1 MGSMRPSV
9 TPKPRLAKRARGR
22 FKRAMQRIIG
32 IDFGTT
38 NSVVTA
44 LSPEGEVRV
53 LRRATE
59 EVFRSILCFW
69 RDSAGRLLHAA
80 GPEGIAA
87 YLKDPLEARL
97 ILSMKSYLAQRS
109 FQETRILGR
118 PYGLEA
124 LVGLFLREL
133 LAPFGDELEGA
144 RVIVGRPVRFVGETA
159 DDALGEARL
168 RAGFAAAGLP
178 DVQVELE
185 PAAAGHRFATG
196 LAEAATVLV
205 ADFGG
210 GTSDFSLLRFE
221 PGGVTPLGHA
231 GVGVAGDAFDFQIID
246 HVVSPLLGK
255 GGTYNVMGTDLP
267 IPPGWYTS
275 FARWH
280 LLSLMRAPRTLR
292 DIADV
297 ARNAAEPERLHQLI
311 QLIEEEVGYELYR
324 AISGVKATLSSRPRA
339 RLQFRHADF
348 VVDAEIARADFE
360 AWIAPELA
368 QIGTAVDAALAD
380 AAITAKQVDRV
391 FLTGGSS
398 LVPAV
403 RRLFEK
409 RFGKARVMAGG
420 EFVSVAEGLALMG
433 RG

>member
-1 MGSMRPSV
+1 MRPSV

-231 GVGVAGDAFDFQIID
+231 GVGVAGVAFDFQIID

-368 QIGTAVDAALAD
+368 HIGTAVDAALAD

-391 FLTGGSS
+391 FLSGGSS

>member
-1 MGSMRPSV
+1 
-9 TPKPRLAKRARGR
+9 
-22 FKRAMQRIIG
+22 MQPLIG

-44 LSPEGEVRV
+44 LGAGGEVRV

-69 RDSAGRLLHAA
+69 RDGAGHLRHAA
-80 GPEGIAA
+80 GPDGIAA
-87 YLKDPLEARL
+87 YLEDPLEARL
-97 ILSMKSYLAQRS
+97 ILSMKSYLAQKS

-118 PYGLEA
+118 PYSLEA

-133 LAPFGDELEGA
+133 LAPFAGDMAGA

-185 PAAAGHRFATG
+185 PAAAGHRFASSLT
-196 LAEAATVLV
+196 EAATVLV

-231 GVGVAGDAFDFQIID
+231 GVGVAGDAFDFRIID

-255 GGTYNVMGTDLP
+255 GGSYTVMGTELP
-267 IPPGWYTS
+267 IPPAWYMS

-311 QLIEEEVGYELYR
+311 QLIEDEVGYDMYR
-324 AISGVKATLSSRPRA
+324 AISGVKAALSRAPQA

-348 VVDAEIARADFE
+348 VVDEEIARADFE
-360 AWIAPELA
+360 AWIAPELR
-368 QIGTAVDAALAD
+368 QIGTAVDEALAD
-380 AAITAKQVDRV
+380 ASLSAKQVDRV

-409 RFGKARVMAGG
+409 RFGKANVVAGG

>member
-1 MGSMRPSV
+1 
-9 TPKPRLAKRARGR
+9 
-22 FKRAMQRIIG
+22 MQRIIG

-44 LSPEGEVRV
+44 LSPNGEVRV

-69 RDSAGRLLHAA
+69 RDGAGHLRHAA
-80 GPEGIAA
+80 GPEGISA
-87 YLKDPLEARL
+87 YLEDPLEARL

-133 LAPFGDELEGA
+133 LAPFGDELAGA
-144 RVIVGRPVRFVGETA
+144 RIIAGRPVRFVGETA

-168 RAGFAAAGLP
+168 RAGFAAAGLN

-185 PAAAGHRFATG
+185 PAAAGHRFASG
-196 LAEAATVLV
+196 LTEEATVLV

-231 GVGVAGDAFDFQIID
+231 GVGVAGDAFDFRIID

-297 ARNAAEPERLHQLI
+297 ARNAAEPERLHQLV
-311 QLIEEEVGYELYR
+311 QLIEDEVGYELYR
-324 AISGVKATLSSRPRA
+324 AISGVKAALSTKPRA

-348 VVDAEIARADFE
+348 SVDAEIARTDFE

-368 QIGTAVDAALAD
+368 QIGMAVDAALAD

-391 FLTGGSS
+391 FLTGGTS

>member
-1 MGSMRPSV
+1 MRASV
-9 TPKPRLAKRARGR
+9 GAKPRLAKGARSR
-22 FKRAMQRIIG
+22 FKRAMQRVIG
-32 IDFGTT
+32 LDFGTT

-44 LSPEGEVRV
+44 LSPDGEVRV

-69 RDSAGRLLHAA
+69 RDGAGHLRHAA
-80 GPEGIAA
+80 GPQGISA
-87 YLKDPLEARL
+87 YLEDPLEARL

-133 LAPFGDELEGA
+133 LAPFAAELEGA
-144 RVIVGRPVRFVGETA
+144 RIIAGRPVRFVGETA

-178 DVQVELE
+178 EVQVELE
-185 PAAAGHRFATG
+185 PAAAGHRFATSLDG
-196 LAEAATVLV
+196 AATVLV

-221 PGGVTPLGHA
+221 PGRVMPLGHA
-231 GVGVAGDAFDFQIID
+231 GVGVAGDAFDFRIID
-246 HVVSPLLGK
+246 HVISPLLGK
-255 GGTYNVMGTDLP
+255 GGSYNVMGTELP

-297 ARNAAEPERLHQLI
+297 ARHAAEPARLHQLI

-324 AISGVKATLSSRPRA
+324 AVSGVKAALSAKPRA

-348 VVDAEIARADFE
+348 AVDEEIARADFE

-368 QIGTAVDAALAD
+368 QIGTAVEAALAD
-380 AAITAKQVDRV
+380 AALAATQVDRV
-391 FLTGGSS
+391 FLTGGTS

-403 RRLFEK
+403 RRLFEQ

>member
-1 MGSMRPSV
+1 
-9 TPKPRLAKRARGR
+9 
-22 FKRAMQRIIG
+22 MQPLIG

-44 LSPEGEVRV
+44 LGAGGEVRV

-69 RDSAGRLLHAA
+69 RDGAGHLRHAA
-80 GPEGIAA
+80 GASGISA
-87 YLKDPLEARL
+87 YLEDPLEARL
-97 ILSMKSYLAQRS
+97 ILSMKSYLAQKS

-133 LAPFGDELEGA
+133 LEPFADDMAGA
-144 RVIVGRPVRFVGETA
+144 RIIVGRPVRFVGETA

-185 PAAAGHRFATG
+185 PAAAGHRFAAG
-196 LAEAATVLV
+196 LTEPATVLV

-221 PGGVTPLGHA
+221 PGPPVRVTPLGHA
-231 GVGVAGDAFDFQIID
+231 GVGVAGDAFDFRIID

-255 GGTYNVMGTDLP
+255 GGSYTVMGTELP
-267 IPPGWYTS
+267 IPPAWYSS

-297 ARNAAEPERLHQLI
+297 ARHAAEPERLHQLI
-311 QLIEEEVGYELYR
+311 QLIEDEVGYDMYR
-324 AISGVKATLSSRPRA
+324 AISGVKAALSGASQA

-348 VVDAEIARADFE
+348 VVDEEIARADFE
-360 AWIAPELA
+360 AWIAPELK
-368 QIGTAVDAALAD
+368 QIGTAVDEALAD
-380 AAITAKQVDRV
+380 ASLTAKQVDRV

-403 RRLFEK
+403 RRIFET
-409 RFGKARVMAGG
+409 RFGRKRVVAGG

-433 RG
+433 RQDAAASA

>member
-1 MGSMRPSV
+1 
-9 TPKPRLAKRARGR
+9 
-22 FKRAMQRIIG
+22 MQPIIG

-44 LSPEGEVRV
+44 LGAGGEVRV

-69 RDSAGRLLHAA
+69 RDGAGHLRHAA
-80 GPEGIAA
+80 GPAGIAA
-87 YLKDPLEARL
+87 YLEDPLEARL

-109 FQETRILGR
+109 FRETRILGR
-118 PYGLEA
+118 PFDLEA

-133 LAPFGDELEGA
+133 LAPFASELAGA

-178 DVQVELE
+178 EVRVELE
-185 PAAAGHRFATG
+185 PAAAGHRFATS
-196 LAEAATVLV
+196 LTEAATVLV

-231 GVGVAGDAFDFQIID
+231 GVGVAGDAFDFRIID

-255 GGTYNVMGTDLP
+255 GGSYHVMGTELP
-267 IPPGWYTS
+267 IPPGWYMS

-297 ARNAAEPERLHQLI
+297 ARNAMEPQRLHHLI
-311 QLIEEEVGYELYR
+311 QLIEDEVGYELYR
-324 AISGVKATLSSRPRA
+324 AISGVKAALSGADHA
-339 RLQFRHADF
+339 RLSFRHADF

-360 AWIAPELA
+360 GWIAPELR
-368 QIGTAVDAALAD
+368 QIGAAVEAALAD
-380 AAITAKQVDRV
+380 AGLGAQQVDRV
-391 FLTGGSS
+391 FLTGGTS

-403 RRLFEK
+403 RRLFEE
-409 RFGKARVMAGG
+409 RFGAGRVMAGG

>member
-1 MGSMRPSV
+1 
-9 TPKPRLAKRARGR
+9 
-22 FKRAMQRIIG
+22 MQPLIG

-44 LSPEGEVRV
+44 LSPDGEVRV

-69 RDSAGRLLHAA
+69 RDGAGHLRHAA
-80 GPEGIAA
+80 GPDGIAA
-87 YLKDPLEARL
+87 YLEDPLEARL
-97 ILSMKSYLAQRS
+97 ILSMKSYLAQKS

-118 PYGLEA
+118 PYSLEA

-133 LAPFGDELEGA
+133 LTPFAEDMAGA
-144 RVIVGRPVRFVGETA
+144 RIIVGRPVRFVGETA

-185 PAAAGHRFATG
+185 PAAAGHRFAST
-196 LAEAATVLV
+196 LNEAATVLV

-231 GVGVAGDAFDFQIID
+231 GVGVAGDAFDFRIID

-255 GGTYNVMGTDLP
+255 GGSYTVMGTELP
-267 IPPGWYTS
+267 IPPAWYMS

-292 DIADV
+292 DIAEV

-311 QLIEEEVGYELYR
+311 QLIEDEVGYDMYR
-324 AISGVKATLSSRPRA
+324 AISGVKAALSRAPHA

-348 VVDAEIARADFE
+348 VVDEEIARTDFE
-360 AWIAPELA
+360 AWIAPELR
-368 QIGTAVDAALAD
+368 QIGAAVDAALAD
-380 AAITAKQVDRV
+380 AALTAKQVDRV

>member
-1 MGSMRPSV
+1 
-9 TPKPRLAKRARGR
+9 
-22 FKRAMQRIIG
+22 MQPIIG

-44 LSPEGEVRV
+44 LGAGGEVRV

-69 RDSAGRLLHAA
+69 RDGAGHLRHAA
-80 GPEGIAA
+80 GPDGISA
-87 YLKDPLEARL
+87 YLEDPLEARL
-97 ILSMKSYLAQRS
+97 ILSMKSYLAQKS

-118 PYGLEA
+118 PYSLEA

-133 LAPFGDELEGA
+133 LAPFADDMAGA

-178 DVQVELE
+178 EVQVELE
-185 PAAAGHRFATG
+185 PAAAGHRFAAG
-196 LAEAATVLV
+196 LNAAATVLV

-221 PGGVTPLGHA
+221 PGQVTPLGHA
-231 GVGVAGDAFDFQIID
+231 GVGVAGDAFDFRIID

-255 GGTYNVMGTDLP
+255 GGSYTVMGTELP
-267 IPPGWYTS
+267 IPPGWYMS

-311 QLIEEEVGYELYR
+311 QLIEDEVGYDMYR
-324 AISGVKATLSSRPRA
+324 AISGVKAALSKAPTA

-348 VVDAEIARADFE
+348 VVDEEIARTDFE
-360 AWIAPELA
+360 AWIAPELR
-368 QIGTAVDAALAD
+368 QIGTAVDEALAD
-380 AAITAKQVDRV
+380 ASLSAAQVDRV

-403 RRLFEK
+403 RRLFET
-409 RFGKARVMAGG
+409 RFGKARVVAGG
-420 EFVSVAEGLALMG
+420 EFVSVAEGLALIG

>member
-1 MGSMRPSV
+1 
-9 TPKPRLAKRARGR
+9 
-22 FKRAMQRIIG
+22 MQPIIG

-44 LSPEGEVRV
+44 LGADGTVRV

-69 RDSAGRLLHAA
+69 RDGAGHLRHAA
-80 GPEGIAA
+80 GASGITA
-87 YLKDPLEARL
+87 YLEDPLEARL
-97 ILSMKSYLAQRS
+97 ILSMKSYLAQKS

-133 LAPFGDELEGA
+133 LSPFATELAGA

-159 DDALGEARL
+159 DDALGQRRL
-168 RAGFAAAGLP
+168 IAGFAAAGLA

-185 PAAAGHRFATG
+185 PAAAGHRFAASLT
-196 LAEAATVLV
+196 EPATVLV

-221 PGGVTPLGHA
+221 PGPPVRVIPLGHA
-231 GVGVAGDAFDFQIID
+231 GVGVAGDAFDFRIID

-255 GGTYNVMGTDLP
+255 GGSYTVMGTELP
-267 IPPGWYTS
+267 IPPGWYGS

-297 ARNAAEPERLHQLI
+297 ARNAAEPARLHHLI
-311 QLIEEEVGYELYR
+311 RLIEDEVGYEMYR
-324 AISGVKATLSSRPRA
+324 AISGVKAALSRAAQA

-348 VVDAEIARADFE
+348 VLDAEVTRTDFE
-360 AWIAPELA
+360 AWIAPELK
-368 QIGTAVDAALAD
+368 QISAAVDAALAD
-380 AAITAKQVDRV
+380 AALASGQVDRV
-391 FLTGGSS
+391 FLTGGTS

-403 RRLFEK
+403 RGLFEQ
-409 RFGKARVMAGG
+409 RFGQARVVAGG

>member
-1 MGSMRPSV
+1 
-9 TPKPRLAKRARGR
+9 
-22 FKRAMQRIIG
+22 MQPIIG

-44 LSPEGEVRV
+44 LGAGGEVRV

-69 RDSAGRLLHAA
+69 RDGAGLLRHAA
-80 GPEGIAA
+80 GPAGIAA
-87 YLKDPLEARL
+87 YLEDPLEARL

-109 FQETRILGR
+109 FRETRILGR
-118 PYGLEA
+118 PFDLEG

-133 LAPFGDELEGA
+133 LAPFAPELAGA

-178 DVQVELE
+178 EVRVELE
-185 PAAAGHRFATG
+185 PAAAGHRFATS
-196 LAEAATVLV
+196 LREAATVLV

-210 GTSDFSLLRFE
+210 GTSDFSLLRFG

-231 GVGVAGDAFDFQIID
+231 GVGVAGDAFDFRIID

-255 GGTYNVMGTDLP
+255 GGSYQVMGTELP
-267 IPPGWYTS
+267 IPPGWYMS

-297 ARNAAEPERLHQLI
+297 ARNAAEPQRLHHLI
-311 QLIEEEVGYELYR
+311 HLIEDEVGYELYR
-324 AISGVKATLSSRPRA
+324 AISGVKAALSGADRA
-339 RLQFRHADF
+339 RLSFRHADF

-360 AWIAPELA
+360 GWIAPELR
-368 QIGTAVDAALAD
+368 QIGAAVEAALAD
-380 AAITAKQVDRV
+380 ARLGAHQVDRV
-391 FLTGGSS
+391 FLTGGTS

-403 RRLFEK
+403 RRLFEE
-409 RFGKARVMAGG
+409 RFGAARVMAGG